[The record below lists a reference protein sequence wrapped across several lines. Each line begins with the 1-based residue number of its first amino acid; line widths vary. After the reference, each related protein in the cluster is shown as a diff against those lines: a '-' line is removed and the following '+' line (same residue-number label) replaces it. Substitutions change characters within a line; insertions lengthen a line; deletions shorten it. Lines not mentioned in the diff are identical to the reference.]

1 MSVGE
6 FCGSLVRRSQYVCCG
21 WSVTPLKLLKDTE
34 LAPDAT
40 TEPRLAILVPGR
52 VRNEELGSG
61 RVSQRLA
68 MTRLP
73 LPLSDAVT
81 EVSSYVSAGVVN
93 DCAQDS

>member
-1 MSVGE
+1 MRVGE
-6 FCGSLVRRSQYVCCG
+6 FCGSLVRRSQYVCSG
-21 WSVTPLKLLKDTE
+21 WSVTPLKLLNETE
-34 LAPDAT
+34 LAPEAT
-40 TEPRLAILVPGR
+40 TAPRLAILFPGT

-61 RVSQRLA
+61 RVSHRLA

-81 EVSSYVSAGVVN
+81 EVSSYVIAGVLK